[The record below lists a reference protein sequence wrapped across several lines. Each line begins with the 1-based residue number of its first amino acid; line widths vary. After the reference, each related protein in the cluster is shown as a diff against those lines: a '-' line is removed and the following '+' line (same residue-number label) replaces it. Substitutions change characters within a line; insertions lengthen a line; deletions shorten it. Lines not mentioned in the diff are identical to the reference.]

1 MKTWG
6 TANRTDSTEEYGT
19 DSTEKYG
26 ADSTEEYG
34 TDSTEEYG
42 TESTEEYGRTSLKPP
57 VSPAMK
63 KTIVSLHFPA
73 SDFAVYQ

>member
-1 MKTWG
+1 MNSQTAVLKAWG

-19 DSTEKYG
+19 DSTEKYR
-26 ADSTEEYG
+26 AVSTEEYG

-42 TESTEEYGRTSLKPP
+42 RTSLKLP
-57 VSPAMK
+57 VSAAMK